1 MASLNIDG
9 DLLPVPGR
17 PIPSYPVTKSREGT
31 RRLRSDTRRNMNSL
45 LRAVGEEVEQNPG
58 GVSMQSAAARAG
70 IGTATAYRYF
80 SSLEELLEAY
90 TLMITQ
96 ELRDFSRDCPLEG
109 AELFKAV
116 LARWIDVVLD
126 HGKVMVQLRSKTG
139 YLQRLDQGDPVIAT
153 SRTIWERPLAGLLKE
168 RGMPQTSLRQA
179 LFLHNALT
187 DPRDIL
193 DLVES
198 EQLRPEE
205 LGEYLREALVGSLE
219 GWISAV
225 AR

>member
-1 MASLNIDG
+1 M
-9 DLLPVPGR
+9 
-17 PIPSYPVTKSREGT
+17 
-31 RRLRSDTRRNMNSL
+31 RSDTRRNIKSL
-45 LRAVGEEVEQNPG
+45 LQAVGAEIEHNPG

-80 SSLEELLEAY
+80 SSLDELLEAY

-96 ELRDFSRDCPLEG
+96 ELRDFSRDCTLEG
-109 AELFKAV
+109 ADLFNAV
-116 LARWIDVVLD
+116 LDRWIDLVLE
-126 HGKVMVQLRSKTG
+126 HGKVLVQLRSRTG

-153 SRTIWERPLAGLLKE
+153 SRTIWERPLASLLKDY
-168 RGMPQTSLRQA
+168 GMPQTSLRQA

-193 DLVES
+193 DLVEA
-198 EQLRPEE
+198 EQLKPQD
-205 LGEYLREALVGSLE
+205 LGEYLREALVGSLK

-225 AR
+225 AG